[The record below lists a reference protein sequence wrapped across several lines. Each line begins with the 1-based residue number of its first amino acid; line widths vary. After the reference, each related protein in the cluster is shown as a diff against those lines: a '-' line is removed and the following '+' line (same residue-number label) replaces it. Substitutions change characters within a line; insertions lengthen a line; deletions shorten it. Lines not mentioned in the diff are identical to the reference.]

1 MAWVKLDD
9 QWYDNPKLLDMPL
22 ESIGVWVIGLT
33 YASRHLTDGFV
44 PYKALKRIIDAPED
58 HTEALEARGLWQ
70 VVEHGWQ
77 IHDYLDYQPSA
88 AEVKDR
94 RKKRAEAG
102 RIGGRA
108 SAEVRSGARADY
120 LDQAIGEASAQ
131 ANRST
136 PSRPVPTP
144 DNSSS
149 SSVTRKQT
157 DNQQATVD
165 NSLESVIG
173 MIATRRLR
181 ASTNVR
187 NPDAYRRK
195 IETELR
201 TDPEIRERMAHLARA
216 YPDLTQSQMVDC
228 LEGNVTIL
236 KHMKRAS
243 DA

>member
-9 QWYDNPKLLDMPL
+9 QWYDNPKLLDLSL

-44 PYKALKRIIDAPED
+44 PYKALKRIIDAPEE
-58 HTEALEARGLWQ
+58 HTEALEARGLWS

-94 RKKRAEAG
+94 RKKRADAG

-108 SAEVRSGARADY
+108 SAEVRSGARLEHRY
-120 LDQAIGEASAQ
+120 EASGEPSAE

-136 PSRPVPTP
+136 PSRPDPSPNKT
-144 DNSSS
+144 SSS
-149 SSVTRKQT
+149 QANPKPTK
-157 DNQQATVD
+157 DQQQSVD
-165 NSLESVIG
+165 NSLEPVIA

-201 TDPEIRERMAHLARA
+201 TDPDIRERMAHLARA

-236 KHMKRAS
+236 KHLKRSA
-243 DA
+243 DV